1 MKLYAVRTL
10 HELGPSVTLAPE
22 RYRPVDEPRGV
33 PLSEIAVEVR
43 TRLAPE
49 HGERAL
55 ILDTTHVREGVI
67 SLPMPSESAGKGKT
81 RVPVGALLI
90 SRLRPYLR
98 QVGFVSASLL
108 ARRAHPPLAC
118 STEFAVLVA
127 RDEDESLAFLLPF
140 LLSAEVQARLAAR
153 QEGGHR
159 PRVPRVTLMA
169 LRVPPSRMQCRRE
182 TSASVEAALA
192 ALYDAKLRL
201 GKALG

>member
-10 HELGPSVTLAPE
+10 HELGPSLTLAPE

-49 HGERAL
+49 HGEQAV
-55 ILDTTHVREGVI
+55 ILDTTHVKEGTI
-67 SLPMPSESAGKGKT
+67 DLPMPGRSTGIGKT
-81 RVPVGALLI
+81 RVPEGALLI

-98 QVGFVSASLL
+98 QIGFVSASLL
-108 ARRAHPPLAC
+108 ARLAHAPLAC
-118 STEFAVLVA
+118 STEFSVLVA
-127 RDEDESLAFLLPF
+127 RDEGESLAFLLPF
-140 LLSAEVQARLAAR
+140 LLSADVQARLAAR

-169 LRVPPSRMQCRRE
+169 LLVPPSRMRYRHE

-192 ALYDAKLRL
+192 ALYAAKARL
-201 GKALG
+201 GKTLG